1 MQANIKK
8 ENGTLFVAVSGRLD
22 TVTSLELNEMLE
34 KEGTSG
40 FDIDFDF
47 TDVEYISSAGL
58 RLILALQRQVME
70 TNNKMVIRNINKVV
84 SEIFS
89 VAGFNKTLKIV

>member
-8 ENGTLFVAVSGRLD
+8 ENGTLFVSVSGRLD
-22 TVTSLELNEMLE
+22 TVTSLELKEMLD
-34 KEGTSG
+34 KEGTAG
-40 FDIDFDF
+40 LDIDFDF

-89 VAGFNKTLKIV
+89 VAGFNKTLTIV